1 MVTTYLVTRRRKLE
15 ISGEEGNAE
24 QCDTINKGIAN
35 YTLDTV
41 NWETGVINCKICW

>member
-15 ISGEEGNAE
+15 SSGEKGNTE
-24 QCDTINKGIAN
+24 RCDTSNKVIAN

-41 NWETGVINCKICW
+41 NWQTSVINCKIYW